1 MSRDRKR
8 QLSWYQP
15 DDTEAIARHLERMAG
30 KGWLLEKVD
39 NWIFTYRRAQPAR
52 VRYTVTFFPEASVFD
67 PRPYPGAGDV
77 RGLLPGRR
85 VGAGGGLRPHPVF
98 PLRPSRPHAHR
109 N

>member
-67 PRPYPGAGDV
+67 P
-77 RGLLPGRR
+77 GLTLPGRR

>member
-67 PRPYPGAGDV
+67 PGLTRGQETYADYCQAAGWELAAAY
-77 RGLLPGRR
+77 GPIQ
-85 VGAGGGLRPHPVF
+85 
-98 PLRPSRPHAHR
+98 
-109 N
+109 

>member
-52 VRYTVTFFPEASVFD
+52 VRYTVTFFPED
-67 PRPYPGAGDV
+67 G

-98 PLRPSRPHAHR
+98 PFRPSRPHAHR